1 MYFCLCCG
9 YQTLYEKP
17 PGTYFVC
24 PICFW
29 TDVDLDSWTR
39 FELRKAQLNYVH
51 QGASNKEWLAQV
63 RPPTKQDYR
72 HPQWKLLDTKIREDG
87 TKVKNLIIT
96 AFNDVHR
103 EDGISLHE
111 SDLTMYIINYNGPP
125 SFFRYDSSCH
135 RQLLADARAKD
146 VETHWKDIPTQTLEK
161 FIFLSS
167 LSHYLDKKG
176 WKYYLPA
183 YLVWSLNKYIYNRW
197 HNECFIDVVNSFI
210 LKDTHY
216 PLNYEIEDFEV
227 FSRDEYLAILSSEQL
242 SAICQFLHFGLTYE
256 WIDEVYK
263 KNIKNFIQDYC
274 PTI

>member
-29 TDVDLDSWTR
+29 TDVAQDSYTIS
-39 FELRKAQLNYVH
+39 ELRKAQLNYVH

-72 HPQWKLLDTKIREDG
+72 CPQWKLLDTKIREDG

-96 AFNDVHR
+96 AFNDVQR

-111 SDLTMYIINYNGPP
+111 ADLIYKINDRFFSYN
-125 SFFRYDSSCH
+125 SSRD
-135 RQLLADARAKD
+135 RQLLAEAKVKD
-146 VETHWKDIPTQTLEK
+146 VETHWQEISAPTLEK
-161 FIFLSS
+161 FCSS
-167 LSHYLDKKG
+167 TISFHLDQKG

-183 YLVWSLNKYIYNRW
+183 YLLWSVNQYIYNHW
-197 HNECFIDVVNSFI
+197 PEIYFIDVVDSF
-210 LKDTHY
+210 LLTDTYY
-216 PLNYEIEDFEV
+216 PLNYEIEDFEF

-242 SAICQFLHFGLTYE
+242 SAICQFLDFGLTYE
-256 WIDEVYK
+256 CIDEIYK
-263 KNIKNFIQDYC
+263 KNLKNFIQDYC
-274 PTI
+274 PMR